1 MLQPPTRV
9 YAANARRTSPSVA
22 RRSQFAG
29 GVQLSRGAATAV
41 TESAPASARTG
52 ALLVARSNSPRLV
65 HVAGCGVAT
74 GVAVRSSDDAL
85 RSAAAVL
92 ICLLTKASIIAVQD
106 CTKTKKHHNSGE
118 GRMVPEVRLGVCGWP
133 RFEIWI
139 SILLAKSLY
148 KILGGGRT
156 FDGLQDTV
164 MTEP

>member
-118 GRMVPEVRLGVCGWP
+118 SRMVPEVRLGCAAGQDSKFGFRSCSP
-133 RFEIWI
+133 RA
-139 SILLAKSLY
+139 L
-148 KILGGGRT
+148 
-156 FDGLQDTV
+156 
-164 MTEP
+164 EPNQLSRHGPLPFS